1 MTTKTDPPSIY
12 HGQAEYHYSSLWGHI
27 KMKFVDE
34 YRDLE
39 LSQKYAQAIASIT
52 SQPWTIMEI
61 CGGQTHSIV
70 KYGIDK
76 LLPEQITLIHGPG
89 CPVCVTPI
97 HIIDRAVEIATLPN
111 TILCSFGDML
121 RVPGTQNDLLS
132 VKAMGGDIRIVYSP
146 LDSLKIAQNNPD
158 KQVVFLAVGFET
170 TAPATAMAVYQAKE
184 LSIDNFSMLVSH
196 VLVPPAIAAILSSP
210 SCRVQG
216 FLAAGHVCTVMG
228 YTEYEPIVNKYN
240 IPIVVTGFEP
250 VDILQ
255 GIYLCIKQLEEGQ
268 ATLENQYTRSVQRD
282 GNITAKSIISQVF
295 EVVNRQWR
303 GIGEIPESGLGLR
316 SPYAQFDAE
325 NRFNLSP
332 PQPDNYSECISGEIM
347 QGIKKPHQC
356 PAFGTRCKP
365 EYPLGAPMVSSEGAC
380 AAYYRYRLQGE
391 TELV

>member
-1 MTTKTDPPSIY
+1 
-12 HGQAEYHYSSLWGHI
+12 
-27 KMKFVDE
+27 MKFVDE
-34 YRDLE
+34 YRDLQV
-39 LSQKYAQAIASIT
+39 SQKYAEAIKSIT

-76 LLPEQITLIHGPG
+76 LLPDYINLIHGPG

-97 HIIDRAVEIATLPN
+97 EIIDRAVEIASLPN

-121 RVPGTQNDLLS
+121 RVPGTEKDLLS

-146 LDSLKIAQNNPD
+146 LDTLKIAQNNPD

-170 TAPATAMAVYQAKE
+170 TAPATAMAVYQAKQQG
-184 LSIDNFSMLVSH
+184 IDNFSMVVSH
-196 VLVPPAIAAILSSP
+196 VLVPPAIAAILSGP
-210 SCRVQG
+210 NCQVQG

-228 YTEYEPIVNKYN
+228 YTEYEPIVKKYN
-240 IPIVVTGFEP
+240 IPIIVTGFEP

-255 GIYLCIKQLEEGQ
+255 GIYLCIKQLEQGQ
-268 ATLENQYTRSVQRD
+268 ATLENQYTRSVQRE
-282 GNITAKSIISQVF
+282 GNKTAQTIISTVF

-303 GIGEIPESGLGLR
+303 GIGEISYSGLELR
-316 SPYAQFDAE
+316 SPYTNFNAE

-332 PQPDNYSECISGEIM
+332 PKPHQNNECISGEIM

-356 PAFGTRCKP
+356 PAFGNRCNP
-365 EYPLGAPMVSSEGAC
+365 EHPLGAPMVSSEGAC
-380 AAYYRYRLQGE
+380 AAYYRYRQLQ
-391 TELV
+391 